1 MTASATLNHTS
12 QPNIF
17 PGQNEPG
24 VSSVQSSSS
33 ALEIVSEEVEPQDEH
48 GSSQSFS
55 DKSPFPVNNSDN
67 SDSGSQHSHHHHHHT
82 LSESAHNAKSAI
94 KSTFKKLQYNSQS
107 SSASHSQPL
116 SPSLEQSSKL
126 QEKSQQQTT
135 PTPLKKSHSFSL
147 HRRRTIGS
155 HEAPPSSQAQARKQ
169 AAISNTTAEA
179 IPFTFAQ
186 GSAAKK
192 LGTTSDLSFA
202 SNISTYQSSQRPVPQ
217 PGSGFSRS
225 FSFSKLSTK
234 LKNNGDRYSIPSSS
248 PKNETLPRRHSG
260 FFSNGLSSRHSTVDS
275 VATDTSQL
283 SVNGKEK
290 VLPSEFLPQELQ
302 VSNWSLSNKY
312 SSSKL
317 PSITNKNSK
326 VLGKGATA
334 VVKIVQSHTK
344 TVDGKKQLFA
354 AKVYN
359 KCSEGENLYKHYSK
373 IANEYIITH
382 RLNNKNVVQIYDLCL
397 DSNNNW
403 IAVMDLCD
411 IGDLFSLLEA
421 YKGVHRKMP
430 KEERNCLLKQMLN
443 GVNYIHSQ
451 GIAHR
456 DIKPENLLLNSLGE
470 LKISDFGVSCIVFD
484 VSKNETSKDAKKIG
498 GFAGSV
504 PYLPPEVFESQP
516 DRNNSKYDPRLVDIW
531 SCACT
536 YINMVIGG
544 GFFNKA
550 DLLEDKF
557 YRRFVRELNRYWLF
571 EKDLKDFLKK
581 EGEANI
587 DQEEYE
593 MIVKNAEATT
603 KTAAKADEIA
613 ERLQREKEEE
623 EAANNKGKK
632 SKSDISEE
640 ASAAVAAHDSSA
652 GKNSQV
658 AGTADED
665 MNSADALKPG
675 SANDKADIAEA
686 EHFDEGGSSNFSE
699 TLEHSFTTGS
709 EASSSSASTAELII
723 GDDKFTRSYIMNMK
737 EEEQPLF
744 FFNEFGDAGK
754 RLLARMLIPDPDLRP
769 QIEDIMKTSVIK
781 RLQTCV
787 PEDSCSVGLPVNAAE
802 FKKFKEMQSKVL
814 KHKHRMPNNGPS
826 LLGLG
831 FKDPYKDL
839 YY

>member
-1 MTASATLNHTS
+1 
-12 QPNIF
+12 
-17 PGQNEPG
+17 
-24 VSSVQSSSS
+24 
-33 ALEIVSEEVEPQDEH
+33 
-48 GSSQSFS
+48 
-55 DKSPFPVNNSDN
+55 
-67 SDSGSQHSHHHHHHT
+67 
-82 LSESAHNAKSAI
+82 
-94 KSTFKKLQYNSQS
+94 
-107 SSASHSQPL
+107 
-116 SPSLEQSSKL
+116 
-126 QEKSQQQTT
+126 
-135 PTPLKKSHSFSL
+135 
-147 HRRRTIGS
+147 
-155 HEAPPSSQAQARKQ
+155 
-169 AAISNTTAEA
+169 
-179 IPFTFAQ
+179 
-186 GSAAKK
+186 
-192 LGTTSDLSFA
+192 
-202 SNISTYQSSQRPVPQ
+202 
-217 PGSGFSRS
+217 
-225 FSFSKLSTK
+225 
-234 LKNNGDRYSIPSSS
+234 
-248 PKNETLPRRHSG
+248 
-260 FFSNGLSSRHSTVDS
+260 
-275 VATDTSQL
+275 
-283 SVNGKEK
+283 
-290 VLPSEFLPQELQ
+290 
-302 VSNWSLSNKY
+302 
-312 SSSKL
+312 
-317 PSITNKNSK
+317 
-326 VLGKGATA
+326 
-334 VVKIVQSHTK
+334 
-344 TVDGKKQLFA
+344 
-354 AKVYN
+354 
-359 KCSEGENLYKHYSK
+359 
-373 IANEYIITH
+373 
-382 RLNNKNVVQIYDLCL
+382 
-397 DSNNNW
+397 
-403 IAVMDLCD
+403 
-411 IGDLFSLLEA
+411 
-421 YKGVHRKMP
+421 
-430 KEERNCLLKQMLN
+430 
-443 GVNYIHSQ
+443 
-451 GIAHR
+451 
-456 DIKPENLLLNSLGE
+456 
-470 LKISDFGVSCIVFD
+470 
-484 VSKNETSKDAKKIG
+484 
-498 GFAGSV
+498 
-504 PYLPPEVFESQP
+504 
-516 DRNNSKYDPRLVDIW
+516 
-531 SCACT
+531 
-536 YINMVIGG
+536 MVIGG